1 MYPNLQLYSGCLRL
15 QMEIYAEAYLKFS
28 VNGHSLVFVE
38 YDEEFGYCKLIF
50 GNCNLRFP

>member
-1 MYPNLQLYSGCLRL
+1 
-15 QMEIYAEAYLKFS
+15 MEIYAEAYLKFS